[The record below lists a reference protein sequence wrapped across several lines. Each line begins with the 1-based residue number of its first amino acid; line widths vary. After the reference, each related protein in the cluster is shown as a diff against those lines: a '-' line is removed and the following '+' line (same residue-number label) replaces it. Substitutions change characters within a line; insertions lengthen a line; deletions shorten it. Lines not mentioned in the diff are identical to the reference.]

1 MRNRKLYIVVLFLGF
16 LFACTD
22 DFTEMNVDTT
32 RPEEVSA
39 SVLLTNAQIE
49 IIDQLSSTNVNYN
62 IWKLMAQYWTERSYR
77 DEANYNITSRE
88 IPEQIFRV
96 FYAALYD
103 LKDAYEIIEAQT
115 LTEPNLESKQ
125 TVKANQL
132 AVIELVNVFVY
143 QRLVDIFGDIPY
155 SEALD
160 KDNYTPA
167 YDDAQTIY
175 KDLIARAEAAVAALD
190 DSDESFGTA
199 DLIYD
204 GDVASWIKFGHS
216 LLVKLGIGIADGPL
230 SALGK
235 STVEAHYDGVFA
247 SQSESAFFPY
257 EKSLPYV
264 NELYNDLVASG
275 RHDFVMV
282 TGMVELMRTI
292 EDPRIDNYFD
302 NLETGIT
309 TDYGASGGSYSTK
322 VHYDAALEEP
332 DFPGFFLTFD
342 EVQFYLAEAA
352 ARNWNV
358 GADAETYYNAAVTA
372 SIIQWGGTEAEA
384 ETYLASQSYS
394 SYDVWK
400 DAIGTQAWLAMY
412 TRGFI
417 GYTFWRRLDYP
428 SVLVM
433 PPSPPTGVTSIP
445 VRFTYPTNE
454 QQYNSTNYA
463 AAAAAIGG
471 DKMSTKLFWDVY

>member
-1 MRNRKLYIVVLFLGF
+1 MRNRKLYIVVLLLGF
-16 LFACTD
+16 LFSCTD
-22 DFTEMNVDTT
+22 DFTEMNIDKTK
-32 RPEEVSA
+32 PEVVGA

-49 IIDQLSSTNVNYN
+49 IIDQISSTNVNYN

-115 LTEPNLESKQ
+115 PTEPNLAYKQ
-125 TVKANQL
+125 ATKANQL
-132 AVIELVNVFVY
+132 AVIDLINVFVY
-143 QRLVDIFGDIPY
+143 QRLVDIFGNIPY

-175 KDLIARAEAAVAALD
+175 KDLIDRAEAAVAALD
-190 DSDESFGTA
+190 DTGDSFGSA
-199 DLIYD
+199 DLIYS
-204 GDVASWIKFGHS
+204 GDIASWTKFGNA

-282 TGMVELMRTI
+282 SGMVNLMTDI

-302 NLETGIT
+302 DLDGIT

-322 VHYDAALEEP
+322 VHYDAALEQP
-332 DFPGFFLTFD
+332 DFPGFFLTYD

-384 ETYLASQSYS
+384 ETYLGTQSYS
-394 SYDVWK
+394 SYAEWK
-400 DAIGTQAWLAMY
+400 DAIGTQAWIAMY

-428 SVLVM
+428 TVLVM
-433 PPSPPTGVTSIP
+433 PPSPPTGVSSIP

-454 QQYNSTNYA
+454 QQYNSANWSA
-463 AAAAAIGG
+463 AASAIGG
-471 DKMSTKLFWDVY
+471 DEMSTKLFWDIH